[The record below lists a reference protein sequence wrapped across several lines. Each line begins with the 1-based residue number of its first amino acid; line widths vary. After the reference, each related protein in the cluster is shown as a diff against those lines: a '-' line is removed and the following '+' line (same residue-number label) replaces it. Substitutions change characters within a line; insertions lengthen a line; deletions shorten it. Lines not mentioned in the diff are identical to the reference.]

1 MNRLG
6 AGEWHRELTR
16 KSIHIGLGIFLSI
29 VLSFTSILTF
39 QYFLTVVL
47 LVGVLLALIAHAR
60 IFPVLEDVL
69 TEVHRP
75 KELFPGESAFVF
87 ILGVL
92 IPTFF
97 FADKFVIILGIL
109 GLTFQDGFS
118 TLVGKKY
125 GRIHLRHN
133 KTVEGSLAGLV
144 AAFLVFLA
152 LIPIEQAFLLALF
165 VTLVELIPL
174 NDSFSI
180 PAFTAVAASLLV

>member
-1 MNRLG
+1 MNKLA

-152 LIPIEQAFLLALF
+152 LIPAEQAFLLALF

>member
-1 MNRLG
+1 MNTLA

-16 KSIHIGLGIFLSI
+16 KSIHIGLGVFLSI
-29 VLSFTSILTF
+29 VLSLTSILTF
-39 QYFLTVVL
+39 QYFLTGVL

-60 IFPVLEDVL
+60 VFPVLEDVL

-97 FADKFVIILGIL
+97 FTDSFVIILGIL

-118 TLVGKKY
+118 TLIGKKY
-125 GRIHLRHN
+125 GRIHLRPN

-144 AAFLVFLA
+144 AAFIVFLA